1 MRALLKAGDLMGKQ
15 LVNAKEFG
23 EMRPNYEAKPKRT
36 VRNEFDELRAE
47 VDAFQA
53 SVRSTFDAHS
63 AEIESLKTDHASLK
77 TDYASLKTDYA
88 SLKAHYASLKT
99 DYASLKTDYASL
111 KTDYASLKTDYA
123 SFKTKIGSLEE
134 KIESLHGEIGRS
146 SQIVAILAEDA
157 PQPSRDKLAA
167 AGLTDWAKSNRE
179 HPKYSCAQCKVGNIK
194 LKCVRCRLAR
204 YCSEDCQK
212 AHWPIHKE
220 LCHPPPSIMSSPTPD
235 ADSTPLHS
243 TDDVD

>member
-63 AEIESLKTDHASLK
+63 AEIESLKTDH
-77 TDYASLKTDYA
+77 
-88 SLKAHYASLKT
+88 
-99 DYASLKTDYASL
+99 
-111 KTDYASLKTDYA
+111 ASLKTDYA